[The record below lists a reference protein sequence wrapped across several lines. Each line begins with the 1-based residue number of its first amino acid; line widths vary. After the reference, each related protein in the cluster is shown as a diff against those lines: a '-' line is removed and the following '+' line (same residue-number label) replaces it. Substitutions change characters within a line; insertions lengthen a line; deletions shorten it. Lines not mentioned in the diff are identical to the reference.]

1 MTYSELR
8 VDMQIRHRET
18 KETAIV
24 AAIKNGKFQ
33 IVDQH
38 GNVDILPR
46 EDAGNWEK
54 V

>member
-8 VDMQIRHRET
+8 VDMRIRHQQT
-18 KETAIV
+18 NETAVV

-33 IVDQH
+33 IVDQNGH
-38 GNVDILPR
+38 VDILPR

-54 V
+54 A